1 MGKYNLPNER
11 KKDWLDALLLDNFG
25 NCQNHQEKFNE
36 KNVFCVDCG
45 MSLCRHGK
53 ESHSLHQRFQIYK
66 YCYQDVVKYYDLLK
80 YFDCS
85 NIQTYILN
93 NSKTVHL
100 KPRPLS
106 KEKKLAIK
114 SKVGSLSHEFQI
126 KETKT
131 STSRNKLGG
140 ICEECG
146 KHLQDKRKRF
156 CSVRCKMSIEELG
169 LVNQNSEAGSSI
181 SIAESY
187 EYVEIVNFR
196 KRPRKSTPMRSL
208 SSFVYCN

>member
-1 MGKYNLPNER
+1 MGKYNIANER
-11 KKDWLDALLLDNFG
+11 KKDWLEALLIDNFG
-25 NCQNHQEKFNE
+25 NCKNHQEKFNE

-66 YCYQDVVKYYDLLK
+66 YCYQDVVKYSDLLK

-85 NIQTYILN
+85 NIQTYISN
-93 NSKTVHL
+93 NDKIVHL
-100 KPRPLS
+100 KPRPIS

-114 SKVGSLSHEFQI
+114 PKFASLSHESQI

-131 STSRNKLGG
+131 STSHNKLGG

-146 KHLQDKRKRF
+146 KHLQDKRNRF

-169 LVNQNSEAGSSI
+169 LVNQNDHNQNSEAESSI
-181 SIAESY
+181 SMVEPY
-187 EYVEIVNFR
+187 EYVERVNFR
-196 KRPRKSTPMRSL
+196 KRPRKSTPMRSI
-208 SSFVYCN
+208 

>member
-1 MGKYNLPNER
+1 MI
-11 KKDWLDALLLDNFG
+11 W
-25 NCQNHQEKFNE
+25 
-36 KNVFCVDCG
+36 
-45 MSLCRHGK
+45 
-53 ESHSLHQRFQIYK
+53 
-66 YCYQDVVKYYDLLK
+66 
-80 YFDCS
+80 
-85 NIQTYILN
+85 QTYILN

-156 CSVRCKMSIEELG
+156 CSVRCK
-169 LVNQNSEAGSSI
+169 
-181 SIAESY
+181 
-187 EYVEIVNFR
+187 VNFL
-196 KRPRKSTPMRSL
+196 SL
-208 SSFVYCN
+208 NLMVYK